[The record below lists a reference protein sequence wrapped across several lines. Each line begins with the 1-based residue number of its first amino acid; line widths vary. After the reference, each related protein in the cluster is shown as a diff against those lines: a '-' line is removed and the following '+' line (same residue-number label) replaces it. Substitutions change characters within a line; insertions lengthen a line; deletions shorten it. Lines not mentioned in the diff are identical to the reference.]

1 MFLENNYSPLTKGL
15 GKMCILVVVVVGY
28 DDVVEEEDV
37 RQANLPV
44 RQSGC
49 YYSRG

>member
-1 MFLENNYSPLTKGL
+1 M
-15 GKMCILVVVVVGY
+15 LVVMVVVGY
-28 DDVVEEEDV
+28 DDVDVVEEGDV